1 MRRQAADA
9 VKAIERALA
18 LEVKETH
25 LEGDGEGLKI
35 VSAGERK
42 ERIVWNELSAVS
54 DGETFGSLE
63 LTSARARVLHRLGAY
78 KHMEDKDVEAV
89 GWYARAESKYNEVLQ
104 SGPQDIEAE
113 RTEAK
118 TRKYASWLQVDWG
131 MALENMGDFAAAV
144 LRYEKGLAMRDS
156 SQYGWVRQNR
166 IPFCREKM
174 EVSMTGERTR
184 EQRDSEGRE
193 AAIDLDAAPAK
204 RSREALGR
212 LEERVATARSVST
225 AAVEKRTRELIEP
238 AFAEFMR
245 EEIDADELT
254 RRRKA
259 AREQAGGEDATL
271 SALDRAYAKYL
282 AAVEARVAAEAS
294 EAAADEELEA
304 ALRPYEGEVAAKR
317 MRPSDGA
324 GPSGVKAESVPKM

>member
-1 MRRQAADA
+1 MAQSRG
-9 VKAIERALA
+9 
-18 LEVKETH
+18 T
-25 LEGDGEGLKI
+25 
-35 VSAGERK
+35 VSQPQPPPA
-42 ERIVWNELSAVS
+42 SH
-54 DGETFGSLE
+54 T
-63 LTSARARVLHRLGAY
+63 
-78 KHMEDKDVEAV
+78 
-89 GWYARAESKYNEVLQ
+89 LQ
-104 SGPQDIEAE
+104 
-113 RTEAK
+113 
-118 TRKYASWLQVDWG
+118 
-131 MALENMGDFAAAV
+131 
-144 LRYEKGLAMRDS
+144 
-156 SQYGWVRQNR
+156 
-166 IPFCREKM
+166 
-174 EVSMTGERTR
+174 
-184 EQRDSEGRE
+184 
-193 AAIDLDAAPAK
+193 
-204 RSREALGR
+204 
-212 LEERVATARSVST
+212 RVATARSVST

-324 GPSGVKAESVPKM
+324 GPSGLKAESVPKM